1 MSGKKP
7 KLRAIVVDDSAYN
20 RQTIARLLEGDE
32 DITVVATAHDGEDAM
47 KRILEHR
54 PDVVTL
60 DLEMPVMDGF
70 SLLRWLTAN
79 RPTPVVVVSSRDS
92 DRSVFKAL
100 EFGAVDFVAKPSAK
114 ASPRLTEIRDELIR
128 KVRAAASVGPDKLKR
143 RPEDLE
149 KAAKAEPTPA
159 PVPEIT
165 GAFSLLVL
173 GASTGGPPA
182 IQAILRSLMRL
193 PISVVIAQH
202 MPPVFTRLFA
212 ERLHGSG
219 GWRVKEAEAGEHL
232 EPGTVY
238 VAPGGVQVELVS
250 YEQDRLRVRLE
261 PRREGEL
268 YTPSV
273 DRLFISAA
281 RLSGSRLLAVLLTGM
296 GDDGKAGMREVKAR
310 GGRTIAE
317 SEETAVVYGM
327 PGEAA
332 RAGLVD
338 RSLPLPGIAAAIGE
352 EFARNPSST

>member
-1 MSGKKP
+1 MTAKQHSSP
-7 KLRAIVVDDSAYN
+7 RVLVVDDSAYN
-20 RQTIARLLEGDE
+20 RQTLARVLTEEGFR
-32 DITVVATAHDGEDAM
+32 VVATAHDGEDAM
-47 KRILEHR
+47 KRILEQK

-70 SLLRWLTAN
+70 ALLRWLSAN

-100 EFGAVDFVAKPSAK
+100 ELGAVDFVAKPSAR
-114 ASPRLTEIRDELIR
+114 ATPRLAEIRDELVR
-128 KVRAAASVGPDKLKR
+128 KVRSASTIGAEKLKK
-143 RPEDLE
+143 RPEEIE
-149 KAAKAEPTPA
+149 KTARIEPVVVATPQAEA
-159 PVPEIT
+159 GV
-165 GAFSLLVL
+165 FSLVAI

-182 IQAILRSLMRL
+182 IQAILRALLRM
-193 PISVVIAQH
+193 PVPVVVAQH

-212 ERLHGSG
+212 ERLHGIG
-219 GWRVKEAEAGEHL
+219 GWRVKEAEAGEL
-232 EPGTVY
+232 IDQGTVY
-238 VAPGGVQVELVS
+238 ISPGGVQTELAPA
-250 YEQDRLRVRLE
+250 EPGRIRIRLE
-261 PRREGEL
+261 PRRDGEL

-273 DRLFISAA
+273 DRLFTSAA
-281 RLSGSRLLAVLLTGM
+281 RIVGPKLLAVLLTGM

-338 RSLPLPGIAAAIGE
+338 RILPLPSIPAAIGE
-352 EFARNPSST
+352 EFSKTS

>member
-1 MSGKKP
+1 MTTPIPRSL
-7 KLRAIVVDDSAYN
+7 LRAVVVDDSAYN
-20 RQTIARLLEGDE
+20 RQTLTRLLEETGE
-32 DITVVATAHDGEDAM
+32 IKVVATAHDGEDAV

-70 SLLRWLTAN
+70 ALLRWLQAN

-92 DRSVFKAL
+92 DRSVFRAL

-114 ASPRLTEIRDELIR
+114 ASPRLAEIRDELVR
-128 KVRAAASVGPDKLKR
+128 KVRAAAAVGADKIRKRPD
-143 RPEDLE
+143 DLDV
-149 KAAKAEPTPA
+149 ANRAEPA
-159 PVPEIT
+159 PPEPPVGS

-182 IQAILRSLMRL
+182 IQAILKSLRRL
-193 PISVVIAQH
+193 PVPIVIAQH

-212 ERLHGSG
+212 ERLHGTS
-219 GWRVKEAEAGEHL
+219 GWRVKEAEAGEPI
-232 EPGTVY
+232 EAGTVY
-238 VAPGGVQVELVS
+238 VAPGGVQLELAPFDA
-250 YEQDRLRVRLE
+250 DRWRVRLE
-261 PRREGEL
+261 PRRDGEL

-273 DRLFISAA
+273 DRLFVSAA
-281 RLSGSRLLAVLLTGM
+281 RICGARLLAVLLTGM

-310 GGRTIAE
+310 GGRTLAE

-338 RSLPLPGIAAAIGE
+338 RILPLHSIAGAIGE
-352 EFARNPSST
+352 EFLR